1 MKKKRRYIGIF
12 IIMILFLLFC
22 VYMIFPMSLGN
33 HISENQALS
42 AAVIVSHVTEK
53 GKPDATSETY
63 EVSPDSQ
70 EFEEITALLNTYTY
84 HRNFRSLI
92 PLGNYTMDRQTT
104 TIILSSEDCCITLTD
119 GGDLTIDKST
129 GTGTRLYSI
138 GYFGNGKAKQLCGEI
153 QDILKNCTPTEV
165 IAD

>member
-1 MKKKRRYIGIF
+1 MKKKRRYIWIF
-12 IIMILFLLFC
+12 IMMILFLLFC
-22 VYMIFPMSLGN
+22 VYMTFPMSLGD

-42 AAVIVSHVTEK
+42 AAVIVSHVTKK

-70 EFEEITALLNTYTY
+70 EFEEITALLNAYTY

-104 TIILSSEDCCITLTD
+104 TIILSAGDCCITLTD
-119 GGDLTIDKST
+119 GGDLAIDNST
-129 GTGTRLYSI
+129 DTGTRLYSI
-138 GYFGNGKAKQLCGEI
+138 GYFGNGKAEQLCEEI
-153 QDILKNCTPTEV
+153 QAILERSTTTDEIV
-165 IAD
+165 D